1 LRTVPSVKATFFQL
15 AADEVA
21 RLLEAGRLTRA
32 ALGEHLQP
40 QDWQYLGKQHALTTW
55 IPIATH
61 ARLIEVLVAIEGG
74 GDPRQYLQCIGACA
88 ALTLRQSGV
97 YQQFEAK
104 SARWGSSIGRIFAT
118 FGAVAY
124 NFTRWSY
131 EEGPD
136 GSQGRIL
143 MDEARDF
150 PECLRFTSEGFI
162 TYLWQNALD
171 RKDIGVRSERVT
183 RDRIVFT
190 LLELEEGAAGDGSAG
205 V

>member
-1 LRTVPSVKATFFQL
+1 LRTVPSVKAAFFQL

-21 RLLEAGRLTRA
+21 RLLDAGRLSRA

-40 QDWQYLGKQHALTTW
+40 DDWQFLGKQHALTTW

-61 ARLIEVLVAIEGG
+61 ARLMEVLVAVEGAG
-74 GDPRQYLQCIGACA
+74 NPRQYLQCIGACA

-104 SARWGSSIGRIFAT
+104 SARWGSGIGRIFAT

-124 NFTRWSY
+124 NFTRWCY
-131 EEGPD
+131 EGGAVEW
-136 GSQGRIL
+136 QGRIFVE
-143 MDEARDF
+143 EARDF
-150 PECLRFTSEGFI
+150 PECFRFTSEGFLA
-162 TYLWQNALD
+162 YLWQNALD
-171 RKDIGVRSERVT
+171 RKDIGVQSERVT

-190 LLELEEGAAGDGSAG
+190 LAELEAGS
-205 V
+205 